1 MKMAQA
7 LLELD
12 PNLLTITA
20 RGTKNYS
27 KDEIKSFYG
36 LTTNPEI
43 TRFPA
48 SGRIGIHKFNLRAAF
63 LARRVGAKRVL
74 SRSIGAAA
82 LTARLKIPTIYECH
96 APPQGFEK
104 KYWNILFKSKDF
116 LRLAVISNALREI
129 MFKTFPETAN
139 IDVVVAHDGV
149 DLDRFRDL
157 KDARTAKQE
166 AGRNPDQLI
175 AGYAGHLYAGRGIEL
190 ILTCAQSLS
199 DWKFVIVGGTD
210 EDVRHYTDQAMQRGL
225 NNIEFWG
232 FVPNGALAEKLA
244 IADVLLMPYQKSVA
258 VSGGNLDTAQWMS
271 PLKMFEY
278 MAMKRA
284 IIASDL
290 PVLREVLDD
299 QTAVIVKPDD
309 AGEWVQALLM
319 LETDSSRTRFSD
331 AAVKSAACYDWR
343 NRAKQILDL

>member
-1 MKMAQA
+1 
-7 LLELD
+7 
-12 PNLLTITA
+12 
-20 RGTKNYS
+20 
-27 KDEIKSFYG
+27 
-36 LTTNPEI
+36 
-43 TRFPA
+43 
-48 SGRIGIHKFNLRAAF
+48 
-63 LARRVGAKRVL
+63 
-74 SRSIGAAA
+74 
-82 LTARLKIPTIYECH
+82 
-96 APPQGFEK
+96 
-104 KYWNILFKSKDF
+104 
-116 LRLAVISNALREI
+116 